1 MKKGTKIPKVK
12 ILASFPKARPSTRL
26 LEKEKTIKAMATLI
40 MLDTKQTSSWRIGIQ
55 ELKENIIMSKKENG
69 RDRRAGIAKRETI

>member
-1 MKKGTKIPKVK
+1 
-12 ILASFPKARPSTRL
+12 
-26 LEKEKTIKAMATLI
+26 